1 LHLTIS
7 DEIKRPPSLHRNS
20 GVSNPLPSRF
30 KACSAR
36 DGEIG
41 KNSQRQG
48 VHRTWARRSGVKDH
62 DLVLEGVH
70 GFLVSKWAVSGFS
83 LFLEV
88 FRVDGSV
95 ERTE

>member
-1 LHLTIS
+1 
-7 DEIKRPPSLHRNS
+7 
-20 GVSNPLPSRF
+20 
-30 KACSAR
+30 
-36 DGEIG
+36 
-41 KNSQRQG
+41 